1 MSSSTPQWVYSALDD
16 ALVAIGATASP
27 AARRSE
33 IERILGGWNMRGRS
47 FHNARY
53 LSSVLEHLDKLEGAA
68 TDPAALRVAFAYR
81 GAQEE
86 VGWEDADMESVPAAV
101 PQITSPQRL
110 AQLGIDPDQVAR
122 IQELVDQ
129 LSSHRPDPDDLDAKI
144 IIDADM
150 AVLASPPQQYR
161 RLLEGLRSE
170 VPHMDSAVFLQHR
183 RRAIKRLLSRRN
195 VFFSPIGRQ
204 WDQVAR
210 ENLEAELGAIEAQL
224 AAFGDEGEGTSV
236 APGVEPRDQWVI
248 RHSLK
253 TKRAA
258 VADMHEGAASPAGT
272 GQGDID
278 AADPEDPA
286 GPELAQASDDSV
298 AMTSTLEMIPDL
310 IEEIRRRR
318 R

>member
-27 AARRSE
+27 AARRAE

-86 VGWEDADMESVPAAV
+86 VGWEDADIEGVPAAV
-101 PQITSPQRL
+101 PQITSPERL
-110 AQLGIDPDQVAR
+110 AQLGVEPDQVAR
-122 IQELVDQ
+122 IQELVAQ
-129 LSSHRPDPDDLDAKI
+129 LSSHQPDPHDLDAKI

-150 AVLASPPQQYR
+150 AVLASPPQLYR
-161 RLLEGLRSE
+161 KLLEGLRSE
-170 VPHMDSAVFLQHR
+170 VPHMDSAVFLRHR

-210 ENLEAELGAIEAQL
+210 ENLEAELGAIEAKL
-224 AAFGDEGEGTSV
+224 AALGDEGEGTSV
-236 APGVEPRDQWVI
+236 APGAEPRDRWVI

-258 VADMHEGAASPAGT
+258 ATDVGEGSAPPAGARED
-272 GQGDID
+272 DIH
-278 AADPEDPA
+278 AAESE
-286 GPELAQASDDSV
+286 ELAPTGSAQTGDDSV
-298 AMTSTLEMIPDL
+298 ATTSTLEMIPDL
-310 IEEIRRRR
+310 IEEIRRRKR
-318 R
+318 